1 MLLQL
6 IATASFL
13 NSLDTKLI
21 QPGRIGCFKSRRGG
35 TWQPTPAVLSEI
47 RKGIISMITYIK
59 KAAKTPETDEA
70 ETRGIVENILNAV
83 RENGDD
89 EILRHYSS
97 KFKNWD
103 KKLILSPEEI
113 EQRARSV
120 PATVKDDLEFAYEQ
134 VYGFAVK
141 QRDSMQEFETEI
153 TPGITLGQR
162 LIPCNCAGCY
172 IPGGLF
178 AHAASAIMSIATA
191 RAAGVPFVVACS
203 PSHDGETIN
212 PAIMAAVSICK
223 PDVFMM
229 MGGAHAIAAMA
240 YGSFT
245 GKPADVIVGPGNRFV
260 AEAKRQLFG
269 KIGIDVFA
277 GPTESLV
284 IADKTADPYVVAI
297 DLMSQAEH
305 GYDSP
310 VWLVTDSE
318 ELAEKVMSEMPKVI
332 ADLPEQKVAAASWQ
346 DYGEVVLCTTREEM
360 LAVSNDYA
368 AEHVQVIAEDL
379 DWWLD
384 NLTNYGS
391 LFLGEECTVPY
402 GDKTTGTNHI
412 LPTNKAARYSGGLS
426 VGKFIKVV
434 TYQKMTRESTK
445 RIGAVASRISRLEG
459 MEGHA
464 RAADIRLRK
473 YFPDEKFDFEVYDPK
488 GKGSP

>member
-1 MLLQL
+1 
-6 IATASFL
+6 
-13 NSLDTKLI
+13 
-21 QPGRIGCFKSRRGG
+21 
-35 TWQPTPAVLSEI
+35 
-47 RKGIISMITYIK
+47 
-59 KAAKTPETDEA
+59 
-70 ETRGIVENILNAV
+70 
-83 RENGDD
+83 
-89 EILRHYSS
+89 
-97 KFKNWD
+97 
-103 KKLILSPEEI
+103 
-113 EQRARSV
+113 
-120 PATVKDDLEFAYEQ
+120 
-134 VYGFAVK
+134 VK
-141 QRDSMQEFETEI
+141 QRDSMQEFDTDI
-153 TPGITLGQR
+153 TPGVTLGQR

>member
-1 MLLQL
+1 
-6 IATASFL
+6 
-13 NSLDTKLI
+13 
-21 QPGRIGCFKSRRGG
+21 
-35 TWQPTPAVLSEI
+35 
-47 RKGIISMITYIK
+47 MITYVK

-83 RENGDD
+83 RENGDE
-89 EILRHYSS
+89 EILRHYSA
-97 KFKNWD
+97 KFKDWD
-103 KKLILSPEEI
+103 KKLIIPPAEI
-113 EQRARSV
+113 EERAQDVS
-120 PATVKDDLEFAYEQ
+120 PGVKDDLKFAYEQ

-141 QRDSMQEFETEI
+141 QRESMQEFETEI
-153 TPGITLGQR
+153 TPGVTLGQR
-162 LIPCNCAGCY
+162 LIPCDCAGCY

-203 PSHDGETIN
+203 PSHDGKTIN
-212 PAIMAAVSICK
+212 PAIMAAVAICK

-229 MGGAHAIAAMA
+229 MGGAHGVAAMA
-240 YGSFT
+240 YGCFT
-245 GKPADVIVGPGNRFV
+245 AKPADVIVGPGNRFV

-284 IADKTADPYVVAI
+284 IADGSADPYVVAV

-318 ELAEKVMSEMPKVI
+318 DLAEKVMKLMPEVI
-332 ADLPEQKVAAASWQ
+332 ADLPEPEVATASWK
-346 DYGEVVLCTTREEM
+346 DYGEVVLCMTRDEM
-360 LAVSNDYA
+360 LKVSNDYA
-368 AEHVQVIAEDL
+368 AEHVQVITEDL
-379 DWWLD
+379 DWWLQ
-384 NLTNYGS
+384 NLTSYGS

-426 VGKFIKVV
+426 VGKFIKTV
-434 TYQKMTRESTK
+434 TYQQMTREASK
-445 RIGAVASRISRLEG
+445 KIGEVASRISRLEG

-473 YFPDEKFDFEVYDPK
+473 YFPDEQFDFEVYKPK
-488 GKGSP
+488 

>member
-1 MLLQL
+1 
-6 IATASFL
+6 
-13 NSLDTKLI
+13 
-21 QPGRIGCFKSRRGG
+21 
-35 TWQPTPAVLSEI
+35 
-47 RKGIISMITYIK
+47 MITYIK
-59 KAAKTPETDEA
+59 KAAKTPESDEA
-70 ETRGIVENILNAV
+70 GPRKAVENILNTV

-113 EQRARSV
+113 EQRAQSV
-120 PATVKDDLEFAYEQ
+120 PAAVKDDLKFAYEQ

-141 QRDSMQEFETEI
+141 QRESMQEFETEI
-153 TPGITLGQR
+153 TPGVTLGQR

-191 RAAGVPFVVACS
+191 KAAGVPFVAACS

-310 VWLVTDSE
+310 VWLVTDSK
-318 ELAEKVMSEMPKVI
+318 ELAETVMNEMPKAI
-332 ADLPEQKVAAASWQ
+332 TDLPEPKVAIVSWR
-346 DYGEVVLCTTREEM
+346 DYGEVILCSTREEM
-360 LAVSNDYA
+360 LEVSNDYA
-368 AEHVQVIAEDL
+368 AEHVQVIAQDL

-384 NLTNYGS
+384 NLSNYGS
-391 LFLGEECTVPY
+391 LFLGEECTVSY

-434 TYQKMTRESTK
+434 TYQKMTQEASK
-445 RIGAVASRISRLEG
+445 RIGEVASRISRLEG

-488 GKGSP
+488 GTR

>member
-1 MLLQL
+1 
-6 IATASFL
+6 
-13 NSLDTKLI
+13 
-21 QPGRIGCFKSRRGG
+21 
-35 TWQPTPAVLSEI
+35 
-47 RKGIISMITYIK
+47 MITYVK

-89 EILRHYSS
+89 EILRHYSA
-97 KFKNWD
+97 KFKDWD

-113 EQRARSV
+113 EQRAQGVSE
-120 PATVKDDLEFAYEQ
+120 TVKDDLKFAYEQ

-141 QRDSMQEFETEI
+141 QRESMQEFDTEI
-153 TPGITLGQR
+153 TPGVTLGQR

-172 IPGGLF
+172 VPGGLF

-191 RAAGVPFVVACS
+191 KAAGVPFVVACS

-284 IADKTADPYVVAI
+284 IADGTADPYVVAI

-318 ELAEKVMSEMPKVI
+318 ELAEKVMSEMPQVI
-332 ADLPEQKVAAASWQ
+332 ADLPEPEVATASWQ
-346 DYGEVVLCTTREEM
+346 DYGEVVLCSTREEM

-434 TYQKMTRESTK
+434 TYQKLTRAASK
-445 RIGAVASRISRLEG
+445 KIGEVASRISRLEG

-488 GKGSP
+488 GKSSF

>member
-1 MLLQL
+1 
-6 IATASFL
+6 
-13 NSLDTKLI
+13 
-21 QPGRIGCFKSRRGG
+21 
-35 TWQPTPAVLSEI
+35 
-47 RKGIISMITYIK
+47 MITFIK

-70 ETRGIVENILNAV
+70 RTRGIVENILNAV

-89 EILRHYSS
+89 EILRHYSA
-97 KFKNWD
+97 KFNNWD
-103 KKLILSPEEI
+103 KKLILTPEEI
-113 EQRARSV
+113 EKRAQGV
-120 PATVKDDLEFAYEQ
+120 PASVIEDLKFAYDQ

-141 QRDSMQEFETEI
+141 QRESMQEFDTEI
-153 TPGITLGQR
+153 TPGVTLGQR
-162 LIPCNCAGCY
+162 LIPCDCAGCY
-172 IPGGLF
+172 VPGGLF

-203 PSHDGETIN
+203 PSHDGETVN

-284 IADKTADPYVVAI
+284 IADGSADSYVVAI

-318 ELAEKVMSEMPKVI
+318 ELAEKVMKKMPEVI
-332 ADLPEQKVAAASWQ
+332 ADLPEPEVATVSWR

-360 LAVSNDYA
+360 LKVSNEYA
-368 AEHVQVIAEDL
+368 AEHVQVIAENL
-379 DWWLD
+379 DWWLE
-384 NLTNYGS
+384 NLTSYGS

-434 TYQKMTRESTK
+434 TYQKMTRDASRK
-445 RIGAVASRISRLEG
+445 IGEIASRISRLEG

-473 YFPDEKFDFEVYDPK
+473 YFPDEKFDFEVYDPANK
-488 GKGSP
+488 T

>member
-1 MLLQL
+1 
-6 IATASFL
+6 
-13 NSLDTKLI
+13 
-21 QPGRIGCFKSRRGG
+21 
-35 TWQPTPAVLSEI
+35 
-47 RKGIISMITYIK
+47 MITYIK
-59 KAAKTPETDEA
+59 KAAKTPESDEA
-70 ETRGIVENILNAV
+70 ETRKIVENILNAV

-113 EQRARSV
+113 EQRAQSV
-120 PATVKDDLEFAYEQ
+120 SAAVKDDLKFAYEQ

-141 QRDSMQEFETEI
+141 QRESMQEFETEI
-153 TPGITLGQR
+153 TPGVTLGQR

-191 RAAGVPFVVACS
+191 KAAGVPFVVACS

-310 VWLVTDSE
+310 VWLVTDSK
-318 ELAEKVMSEMPKVI
+318 ELAETVMNEMPKAI
-332 ADLPEQKVAAASWQ
+332 TDLPEPKVATVSWR
-346 DYGEVVLCTTREEM
+346 DYGEVILCSTREEM
-360 LAVSNDYA
+360 LEVSNDYA
-368 AEHVQVIAEDL
+368 AEHVQVIAQDL

-384 NLTNYGS
+384 NLSNYGS
-391 LFLGEECTVPY
+391 LFLGEECTVSY

-434 TYQKMTRESTK
+434 TYQKMTQEASK
-445 RIGAVASRISRLEG
+445 RIGEVASRISRLEG

-488 GKGSP
+488 GTR

>member
-1 MLLQL
+1 
-6 IATASFL
+6 
-13 NSLDTKLI
+13 
-21 QPGRIGCFKSRRGG
+21 
-35 TWQPTPAVLSEI
+35 
-47 RKGIISMITYIK
+47 MITYVK
-59 KAAKTPETDEA
+59 KAAKTPESDEA
-70 ETRGIVENILNAV
+70 ETRKVVENILNAV

-89 EILRHYSS
+89 EILRHYSA
-97 KFKNWD
+97 KFKNWNQN
-103 KKLILSPEEI
+103 LILSPEEI
-113 EQRARSV
+113 EQRARNVS
-120 PATVKDDLEFAYEQ
+120 ATAKYDLEFAYEQ

-141 QRDSMQEFETEI
+141 QRESMQEFETEI
-153 TPGITLGQR
+153 TPGVTLGQR

-191 RAAGVPFVVACS
+191 KAAGVPFVVACS

-318 ELAEKVMSEMPKVI
+318 ELAEKVMNEMPKVI

-346 DYGEVVLCTTREEM
+346 DYGEIVLCTTRDEM
-360 LAVSNDYA
+360 LEASNDYA

-379 DWWLD
+379 DWWID

-391 LFLGEECTVPY
+391 LFLGEECTVSY

-434 TYQKMTRESTK
+434 TYQKMTREASK
-445 RIGAVASRISRLEG
+445 RIGEVASRISRLEG

-488 GKGSP
+488 SSS